1 MTGGTSSITGPA
13 SSPSSDIY
21 SSPAAR
27 KKKRATPPG
36 GGELGSCSAERSLR
50 SSAVFPSFSHLDACA
65 SGREAFDSKPAGLP
79 DRRPPLQDQ
88 TDWLPVEARCATFK
102 AGARART

>member
-27 KKKRATPPG
+27 KEKRATPPV
-36 GGELGSCSAERSLR
+36 GGELGSCSGERSLR
-50 SSAVFPSFSHLDACA
+50 SSAVFPSFSHLVA
-65 SGREAFDSKPAGLP
+65 SASVREAFDSKPAGLRVLRP
-79 DRRPPLQDQ
+79 ARQDRA
-88 TDWLPVEARCATFK
+88 DWLPVECRYGFVTADL
-102 AGARART
+102 